1 VIFPNNSV
9 SIRLYLILV
18 LAMVSVSSTSL
29 VIRYVTAVPALTLA
43 FWRMLS
49 ASGMLWSYSLVFS
62 NGSLSSFNKK
72 RTVFSGLFLGL
83 HFAFFFLGVRYTSI
97 ANATLLGNTG
107 PFFTTIFALCAGE
120 RISKKTYLG
129 LGLVLF
135 GVIIVQGSGFSLGS
149 EKILGNIV
157 SLMSGLFVGLS
168 YIFSA
173 KIREKT
179 RNTVYGRS
187 LFFVAAVTIGILA
200 IFRGDSLFEFQK
212 EHIVWLIFLGL
223 VPSILGHNILNYAI
237 KFLTPTAVASVP
249 LGESIIATILGY
261 IIFSERIPFETILG
275 GPIILYGIYII
286 LKSHNA
292 N

>member
-1 VIFPNNSV
+1 
-9 SIRLYLILV
+9 
-18 LAMVSVSSTSL
+18 MVSVSSTSL

-187 LFFVAAVTIGILA
+187 LFFVAAVTIGIMA

-212 EHIVWLIFLGL
+212 EHIIWLIFLGL

-261 IIFSERIPFETILG
+261 VIFSERIPFETVLG

-286 LKSHNA
+286 LKSHSA